1 MKTRRFDLTTVDF
14 KRNPFPTFA
23 RMRECGE
30 LIPGRMPL
38 VGDVWMA
45 TTYESVTRIL
55 RDKETFVTEPR
66 NAGRK
71 NFAGIQWWMP
81 RVVRSL
87 TNNMLGK
94 DEPDHRRLRELV
106 ESAFMRQSI
115 DEMRPRLAAL
125 AGRQLDHMEKQAA
138 SNGGRVDFV
147 QHFARPFPVHVIS
160 ELLGFPEEDRPKF
173 QRWASGMTSGST
185 STAIVRF
192 IPAILKLNRYFLQ
205 QFEEV
210 RQRPRPGM
218 LTALVQAEQEGR
230 GLSKAELLAST
241 FLLLFAGHE
250 TTVHLLSGGV
260 LTLLQHPREKAA
272 LMADWSLGY
281 SAVGEILR
289 HFSSIQ
295 MTKPRYVSRDVKL
308 FGQQLR
314 RGEVVAPILAAANA
328 DPAEFPEPET
338 FDIRRSPNRHLT
350 FGTGMHVCLG
360 SKLAWAEAEIAIEQ
374 LFTRYPNLQLA
385 CSEKELAWT
394 RRLGTR
400 AVTSLPLSLSTSGM
414 HAAHDAA

>member
-1 MKTRRFDLTTVDF
+1 MDANFDITTVEF
-14 KRNPFPTFA
+14 KRNPFPTLA
-23 RMRECGE
+23 RMRECGP
-30 LIPGRMPL
+30 LIREKLPL
-38 VGDVWMA
+38 IGEAWMA
-45 TTYESVTRIL
+45 TTYEAVTRIL
-55 RDKETFVTEPR
+55 RDKEAFVTEPR

-81 RVVRSL
+81 RMIRSL
-87 TNNMLGK
+87 TDNMLGK
-94 DEPDHRRLRELV
+94 DEPDHRRLRGLV

-115 DEMRPRLAAL
+115 DEMRPRMAAL
-125 AGRQLDHMEKQAA
+125 VNRQLDLLEQQAA
-138 SNGGRVDFV
+138 ANGGRVDLV
-147 QHFARPFPVHVIS
+147 QHFARPFPVQVIS
-160 ELLGFPEEDRPKF
+160 ELMGFPEEDRPKF
-173 QRWASGMTSGST
+173 QRWASGLTSGSNA
-185 STAIVRF
+185 TAIVRF
-192 IPAILKLNRYFLQ
+192 VPGIIRLNRYFLQ

-241 FLLLFAGHE
+241 FLLLLAGHE

-260 LTLLQHPREKAA
+260 LTLLQHPEQKAA
-272 LMADWSLGY
+272 LMADWTLGY
-281 SAVGEILR
+281 SAVGEVLR

-295 MTKPRYVSRDVKL
+295 MTKPRYVSRDLEL

-314 RGEVVAPILAAANA
+314 RGDVMVPLLAAANS

-360 SKLAWAEAEIAIEQ
+360 SKLAWAEAEIAFEK
-374 LFTRYPNLQLA
+374 LFTRFPNLQLA
-385 CSEKELAWT
+385 CREDELVWT

-400 AVTSLPLSLSTSGM
+400 AVVELPIHVHGAQQRATS
-414 HAAHDAA
+414 DAA